1 MFQMQE
7 FVFAS
12 VERCEVCRGLTLF
25 INQQPALC
33 SDYKHISFTTQPQL
47 QSTKTILQ
55 LKTQTKTTCYCVCKL
70 RSSFNCSPFPDII

>member
-33 SDYKHISFTTQPQL
+33 SDYY
-47 QSTKTILQ
+47 ILQ